1 MRGMQVLKSF
11 LSWEGRASKWVA
23 QRTYLKFGSLRFP
36 FPFGEGA
43 EHEADRRGR
52 AMRPSMMGDYWHGL
66 LGLG

>member
-23 QRTYLKFGSLRFP
+23 QRTYLKFDSLRFR

-43 EHEADRRGR
+43 EHEASL
-52 AMRPSMMGDYWHGL
+52 MRLMGDYWHGL

>member
-1 MRGMQVLKSF
+1 MIQGYAGTKSF

-23 QRTYLKFGSLRFP
+23 QRTYLKFGSWRFP

-43 EHEADRRGR
+43 EHEACL
-52 AMRPSMMGDYWHGL
+52 MRLMGDYWHGL